1 MEPTACFSDLD
12 GSWNTSCKEM
22 AQPQGTLD
30 VNWKLSND
38 LEIPPMRSFN
48 EFIAEKARFEMPP
61 FRDLPRWN
69 NRILSNLLYFQTN
82 YFAITLVLV
91 VLSSVL
97 HASDTIIGLSAI
109 ALFGAAV
116 TFSLSSHP
124 SLAQARREHALATLG
139 GFVIASYYFIYTI
152 GSVIVVLFTLAV
164 PLLFVMLHASVRLRN
179 LKAKINH
186 QLERVGLKKTPMARF
201 LELIGVDL
209 KTF

>member
-1 MEPTACFSDLD
+1 MLANGCDFHEGMELIF
-12 GSWNTSCKEM
+12 K
-22 AQPQGTLD
+22 
-30 VNWKLSND
+30 
-38 LEIPPMRSFN
+38 
-48 EFIAEKARFEMPP
+48 MPP

-109 ALFGAAV
+109 ALI
-116 TFSLSSHP
+116 
-124 SLAQARREHALATLG
+124 QARREHALATLG